1 MSRPVAVGRV
11 HLVRVAL
18 LAGLS
23 IEAFEF
29 LEVVGRELRG
39 RRGLAGGLVGVA
51 VVLVIGAGAVGL
63 RCGLLLDRGLAAEL
77 VRAQFQVAGDQVADL
92 VTGAERKGMDQPLD
106 LGLVVG
112 QGGDLVLQL

>member
-23 IEAFEF
+23 IEAFQF

-39 RRGLAGGLVGVA
+39 RRGVAGGLVGVA

-63 RCGLLLDRGLAAEL
+63 RC
-77 VRAQFQVAGDQVADL
+77 
-92 VTGAERKGMDQPLD
+92 
-106 LGLVVG
+106 
-112 QGGDLVLQL
+112 

>member
-1 MSRPVAVGRV
+1 VVGRA
-11 HLVRVAL
+11 HLVRVTL
-18 LAGLS
+18 LAGPS
-23 IEAFEF
+23 IEAFQF

-39 RRGLAGGLVGVA
+39 RRGVAGGLVGLA

-63 RCGLLLDRGLAAEL
+63 RCGFLLDRGLAAEL
-77 VRAQFQVAGDQVADL
+77 LRAQFQVAGDQVADL